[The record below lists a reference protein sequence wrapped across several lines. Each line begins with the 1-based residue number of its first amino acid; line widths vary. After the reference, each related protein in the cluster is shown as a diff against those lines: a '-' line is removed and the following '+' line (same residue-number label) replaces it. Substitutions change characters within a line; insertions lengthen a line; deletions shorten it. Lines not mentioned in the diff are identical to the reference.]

1 MKKGILILLL
11 WCTASWVS
19 VAQFT
24 PVSATPTQGIA
35 KIVEGEVVL
44 VKSFKV
50 GDVFTIEY
58 LNQQKP
64 YMKQYASF
72 SFEDLNGKAKQFY
85 EALLS
90 GFKQPSP
97 TPLVFNTGKGSIV
110 FEYGFAEP
118 GKVTYVRLAQYDEQN
133 RIAAFSVNLNGEH
146 LKQVFGQ

>member
-1 MKKGILILLL
+1 MKGILILLI

-24 PVSATPTQGIA
+24 PVTATPTRGIA

-72 SFEDLNGKAKQFY
+72 SFEDLNGKAAQFY

-90 GFKQPSP
+90 GFSRINP
-97 TPLVFNTGKGSIV
+97 TPLVFTTGKGSIV
-110 FEYGFAEP
+110 FEYGFADP
-118 GKVTYVRLAQYDEQN
+118 GKVTHLRLAQYDLQN
-133 RIAAFSVNLNGEH
+133 RIEAFSVNLNREQ

>member
-1 MKKGILILLL
+1 MKGILILLI

-35 KIVEGEVVL
+35 KIVAGEVVL

-72 SFEDLNGKAKQFY
+72 SFEDLNGKAAQFY
-85 EALLS
+85 EALLT
-90 GFKQPSP
+90 GFNQTKSKPM
-97 TPLVFNTGKGSIV
+97 VFTTGKGSIV
-110 FEYGFAEP
+110 FEYGFTEN
-118 GKVTYVRLAQYDEQN
+118 GRVTHLRLAQYDSQN
-133 RIAAFSVNLNGEH
+133 RIAAFSVNLNQEQ

>member
-1 MKKGILILLL
+1 MKGFLILLL
-11 WCTASWVS
+11 WSMASWVS

-50 GDVFTIEY
+50 GEVFTIEY

-72 SFEDLNGKAKQFY
+72 SFEDLNGKASEFY
-85 EALLS
+85 ETLLN
-90 GFKQPSP
+90 GFNETNPK
-97 TPLVFNTGKGSIV
+97 PLVFTTRKGSIA
-110 FEYGFAEP
+110 FEYGLDKP
-118 GKVTYVRLAQYDEQN
+118 GKVAHIRLAQYDLQN
-133 RIAAFSVNLNGEH
+133 RLEAFSVNLIPEQ